1 MQITWYGHS
10 CFSIKTKSLLN
21 EEINIIIDP
30 FDDQKMGIKLP
41 KSKADIVL
49 SSHDHYDHNNIKAV
63 QGNPFI
69 VKTPG
74 EFEIKDV
81 FIQGIP
87 SFHDKKNGAE
97 RGNNII
103 FYLESE
109 KIHLAHLGDL
119 GHILNEKQLS
129 KLSKIDI
136 LMIPIGGKYT
146 INYSEAI
153 EIISQLEPKII
164 IPMHYKIPGLTIDID
179 GIEKFAQ
186 EMGVDPNKKTDK
198 LKITEKNL
206 PTDRS
211 KVIIMDKK

>member
-1 MQITWYGHS
+1 MCIIWHGHS

-21 EEINIIIDP
+21 ENINIVIDP
-30 FDDQKMGIKLP
+30 FDGKKTGINLP
-41 KSKADIVL
+41 KLKADIVL
-49 SSHDHYDHNNIKAV
+49 SSHNHYDHNNVKAI

-69 VKTPG
+69 VKTLG
-74 EFEIKDV
+74 EFEIKNV

-109 KIHLAHLGDL
+109 KIHIAHLGDL
-119 GHILNEKQLS
+119 GHILDEKQMS

-136 LMIPIGGKYT
+136 LMVPVGGKYT

-153 EIISQLEPKII
+153 EVINQIEPKII
-164 IPMHYKIPGLTIDID
+164 IPMHYKIPGLKVDID
-179 GIEKFAQ
+179 TVDKFAK

-198 LKITEKNL
+198 LKIAQKNL

-211 KVIIMDKK
+211 EIIIMDKK

>member
-1 MQITWYGHS
+1 MRIIWHGHS
-10 CFSIKTKSLLN
+10 CFSIKTKSLWN
-21 EEINIIIDP
+21 EEINIVIDP
-30 FDDQKMGIKLP
+30 FDEKKTGIKLH
-41 KSKADIVL
+41 KLKADTVL

-63 QGNPFI
+63 AGDPFI
-69 VKTPG
+69 IKNPG
-74 EFEIKDV
+74 EFEIKNI

-97 RGNNII
+97 RGENII

-109 KIHLAHLGDL
+109 KIHIAHLGDL
-119 GHILNEKQLS
+119 GHLLDEKQLS
-129 KLSKIDI
+129 KLSKVDI

-164 IPMHYKIPGLTIDID
+164 IPMHYKIPGLKIDID
-179 GIEKFAQ
+179 TVDKFAK

-198 LKITEKNL
+198 LKIAKKNL

-211 KVIIMDKK
+211 EVIIMNKK

>member
-1 MQITWYGHS
+1 MRIIWHGHS

-21 EEINIIIDP
+21 EEINIVIDP
-30 FDDQKMGIKLP
+30 FDEKKTGIKLP
-41 KSKADIVL
+41 KLKADIVL

-63 QGNPFI
+63 HGDPFI
-69 VKTPG
+69 IKNPG
-74 EFEIKDV
+74 EFETKNV

-97 RGNNII
+97 RGENII

-109 KIHLAHLGDL
+109 KIHIAHLGDL
-119 GHILNEKQLS
+119 GHLLDEKQLS
-129 KLSKIDI
+129 KLSKVDI
-136 LMIPIGGKYT
+136 LMIPVGGKYT

-164 IPMHYKIPGLTIDID
+164 IPMHYKIPGLKIDID
-179 GIEKFAQ
+179 TVDKFAK
-186 EMGVDPNKKTDK
+186 EMGADLNKKTAK
-198 LKITEKNL
+198 LKIVKKNL

-211 KVIIMDKK
+211 EAIIMDKK

>member
-1 MQITWYGHS
+1 MRIIWHGHS

-21 EEINIIIDP
+21 EEINIVIDP
-30 FDDQKMGIKLP
+30 FDEKKTGIKLP
-41 KSKADIVL
+41 KLKADTVL

-63 QGNPFI
+63 AGDPFI
-69 VKTPG
+69 IKNPG
-74 EFEIKDV
+74 EFEIKNI

-97 RGNNII
+97 RGENII

-109 KIHLAHLGDL
+109 KIHIAHLGDL
-119 GHILNEKQLS
+119 GHLLDEKQLS
-129 KLSKIDI
+129 KLSKVDI

-164 IPMHYKIPGLTIDID
+164 IPMHYKIPGLKIDID
-179 GIEKFAQ
+179 TVDKFAK
-186 EMGVDPNKKTDK
+186 EMGADLNKKTAK
-198 LKITEKNL
+198 LKIVKKNL

-211 KVIIMDKK
+211 EAIIMDKK